1 MNIRPDPV
9 YNYTTD
15 FLICHPYAVFVYYVT
30 LISDFWD
37 INKSALGRTQII
49 I

>member
-1 MNIRPDPV
+1 MP
-9 YNYTTD
+9 
-15 FLICHPYAVFVYYVT
+15 FSVYYVT